1 MGPPGGRG
9 SPGEPGRHG
18 APGPAGP
25 PGPPGPAGEGLAYDA
40 AAIAAMLQQGED
52 EIHKKILVE
61 CFQCSCSPIYK
72 YNMYVFIL
80 LHLTSKLLD

>member
-18 APGPAGP
+18 TPGPAGP

-52 EIHKKILVE
+52 EIQFHV
-61 CFQCSCSPIYK
+61 
-72 YNMYVFIL
+72 
-80 LHLTSKLLD
+80 HLFTSMCLCNSFTAPNF